1 MRSWEGTVAAVKI
14 KKIIRISFA
23 AAGFICLLWFAVP
36 LFLGASFHIGTI
48 TGMILSLMLFLYGVF
63 MGKINKAVKHI
74 WKHIVGKIVFIIIMT
89 AAAAI
94 LCLAAACIVSM
105 ASVENEADCM
115 ADTVIVLGCDIT
127 EDGPGEML
135 KRRLDLAAQYLE
147 KNPDAVCIV
156 CGGQLEGESRSEAEV
171 MYGYLTEKGIDPE
184 RIYIEDESEDTQQ
197 NLAFAKEIIDEN
209 GLSNEA
215 VIITSGF
222 HMYRALAR
230 AKESGIEPHALACK
244 TPPGLWP
251 AAYIREMYGIL
262 EMWFL

>member
-1 MRSWEGTVAAVKI
+1 MAVVKV

-23 AAGFICLLWFAVP
+23 AAGAACLLWFVVP
-36 LFLGASFHIGTI
+36 LFFGAPFHIGTV
-48 TGMILSLMLFLYGVF
+48 TGMILSLLLLIYGFFLE
-63 MGKINKAVKHI
+63 KANKAVKYI
-74 WKHIVGKIVFIIIMT
+74 WKHIIGKIFLILIMA

-105 ASVENEADCM
+105 ASVENEADCR

-135 KRRLDLAAQYLE
+135 KKRLDLAAEYLE
-147 KNPDAVCIV
+147 KNPDAACIV
-156 CGGQLEGESRSEAEV
+156 CGGQLEGESRSEADV
-171 MYGYLTEKGIDPE
+171 MYEYLTEKGIDPE
-184 RIYIEDESEDTQQ
+184 RIYIEDKSEDTQQ
-197 NLAFAKEIIDEN
+197 NLVFAKEIIDEN
-209 GLSNEA
+209 GLSSEA

-222 HMYRALAR
+222 HMYRGLAR
-230 AKESGIEPHALACK
+230 AEESGIEPHALACK
-244 TPPGLWP
+244 TPLWLWP